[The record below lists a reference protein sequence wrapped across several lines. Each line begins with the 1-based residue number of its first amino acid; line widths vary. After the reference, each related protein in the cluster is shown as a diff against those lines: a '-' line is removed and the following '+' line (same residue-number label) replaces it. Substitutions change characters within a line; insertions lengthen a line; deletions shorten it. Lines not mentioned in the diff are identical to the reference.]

1 MTKARAEFDAAQI
14 ARAVGFTVSRFQGR
28 GRYDTRRFATQ
39 AEAEADA
46 QGDARAMVYAIT
58 PEGFTIHISNGD
70 AIAPQTETAMTD
82 QATTAPTRDEKR
94 IAKIKAADAKRAAQ
108 AAAPKA
114 EKAPKA
120 PKAPKAAKT
129 GARAATQ
136 AAVQRGELPSP
147 PDFSAETHKRF
158 RPKLD
163 EVKALVE
170 AGDIAGL
177 RAYPINPTSTS
188 PKALDRYRNLAV
200 LALEAK
206 AAA

>member
-1 MTKARAEFDAAQI
+1 MSKARAEFDAAQI
-14 ARAVGFTVSRFQGR
+14 ARAVGFTVSRFLGR
-28 GRYDTRRFATQ
+28 GRYDTRQFATQ

-46 QGDARAMVYAIT
+46 RGDARAMLYAVT

-70 AIAPQTETAMTD
+70 AIAPQTETAMTE
-82 QATTAPTRDEKR
+82 QAAPAPTRDEKR
-94 IAKIKAADAKRAAQ
+94 LAKIREADAKRAAK

-114 EKAPKA
+114 AKAPA
-120 PKAPKAAKT
+120 QPKAAKV
-129 GARAATQ
+129 GARAAVE
-136 AAVQRGELPSP
+136 AAVRRGELPSP
-147 PDFSAETHKRF
+147 PDFTADTHKRF

-200 LALEAK
+200 IALEAK